1 MLQYTK
7 TIIDCFQSNRERLP
21 SAPINLAVHVVS
33 DDEVLIS
40 WESPRKN
47 PHMVDGYR
55 IYWREAESVIDDILQ
70 SKINGIGTYRADTK
84 DMSLRISELRA
95 DVVYE
100 LVIKAGNQYGKI
112 YTNIWLKAL
121 DVKANVYFRYHIG
134 SSVLTEPIWFKLGDN
149 HITTASN
156 SNTAGTV
163 CGILA
168 GIVAIALA
176 IAAIFLYQRRKS
188 EKSANGVAFENPSY
202 LREVNME
209 HVQVSVDISH
219 SAPTPLIHVCRTSD
233 IGSISTREQCKR
245 MAFRAI
251 AVQYNV

>member
-112 YTNIWLKAL
+112 YEKLVNY
-121 DVKANVYFRYHIG
+121 VKY
-134 SSVLTEPIWFKLGDN
+134 
-149 HITTASN
+149 
-156 SNTAGTV
+156 
-163 CGILA
+163 
-168 GIVAIALA
+168 
-176 IAAIFLYQRRKS
+176 
-188 EKSANGVAFENPSY
+188 
-202 LREVNME
+202 
-209 HVQVSVDISH
+209 
-219 SAPTPLIHVCRTSD
+219 
-233 IGSISTREQCKR
+233 
-245 MAFRAI
+245 
-251 AVQYNV
+251 